1 MKFFV
6 ILLFISCLQY
16 QNLQA
21 QKPENAWNTLAKVKT
36 VQQKHKTGSYEVAVP
51 VFAPELLL
59 LNGKTIVLQGYMI
72 PLQELRKQNYF
83 VLSRYPFSLC
93 YFCGAAGVETV
104 IEVSSQ
110 EQIRFTEDKITMK
123 GVLKLNTNNPDQLL
137 YVLEKAEFVR

>member
-1 MKFFV
+1 MKFFA
-6 ILLFISCLQY
+6 IFLFISCLQY
-16 QNLQA
+16 KNLQA

-59 LNGKTIVLQGYMI
+59 LHGKAIVLQGYMI

-104 IEVSSQ
+104 VEVMSQ
-110 EQIRFTEDKITMK
+110 EQIKFTEDKITIK
-123 GVLKLNTNNPDQLL
+123 GILKLNANNPDQLL
-137 YVLEKAEFVR
+137 YVIEKAELVR